1 MFVKHKHH
9 NHGAIIWRAMF
20 LNHAHSAVQTQKP
33 EHYRRESNTANP
45 HGALHAPHKAQ
56 TPDAI
61 SSILRHTGEWRHT
74 LDLGPI
80 DCAFCRF
87 AAALYIILLASERCH
102 ELAATAAVIRPVA
115 QPQIEPIFILKELI
129 TFLVMI
135 PCLVHVPSTLNFLGQ
150 GALVPTFCG
159 HRPQKRTR
167 TRRTRTNHN
176 M

>member
-1 MFVKHKHH
+1 M
-9 NHGAIIWRAMF
+9 I

-74 LDLGPI
+74 HDLGPI
-80 DCAFCRF
+80 DCAFRRF

-102 ELAATAAVIRPVA
+102 ELAAAAAVIRPVA

-135 PCLVHVPSTLNFLGQ
+135 PCLVLVPSTLNFLGQ
-150 GALVPTFCG
+150 GALVPTFCEIL
-159 HRPQKRTR
+159 R
-167 TRRTRTNHN
+167 NWF
-176 M
+176 